1 MVTTTFLQNL
11 EYKDVDHQGF
21 KTFRDLL
28 TKGNEEIES
37 KQAKYMVEW
46 FKLFLQSIDGYYSFI
61 NHTPRYVE
69 SYLLNS
75 GKMDQL
81 FIC

>member
-1 MVTTTFLQNL
+1 MVTTTLLQNL

-28 TKGNEEIES
+28 TKGNKEIES

-46 FKLFLQSIDGYYSFI
+46 FNLFLLSIDGYNSFI
-61 NHTPRYVE
+61 NHTPRYVM
-69 SYLLNS
+69 SYLLNQ